1 MEEII
6 LAEKISNIVNKSW
19 ESGEFLEKVT
29 PTTAELLKFWFDE
42 SYCTREK
49 NFHLGQ
55 KQAIMN
61 IIYLHEVAK
70 INNVWEMY
78 NKFAP
83 DELVKVAIELNE
95 EKYSFEKFCVKMAT
109 GTGKTWVMHAIMIWQ
124 ILNYSKE
131 PIHEGRYTNNFLL
144 IAPGNIVY
152 GRLLDAFKGKV
163 DINSGLRDFEKN
175 DFKLNEELFIPPYYR
190 EEIYSFLQNNVKD
203 KESIADI
210 TAGGLI
216 AITNWH
222 IFIDRNKEIDE
233 DDTST
238 QSIIKDLLPT
248 KPGTSSGNNLDVLD
262 SNYLRGRNI
271 EYLSQLDSLMIINDE
286 AHHLH
291 NNTSKLNDV
300 VWQKGIDEILKKKP
314 LGKFQIDFSA
324 TPYTQINKNRAY
336 FPHIV
341 VDFDLK
347 NAMQHGLVKLLNI
360 STREAITNI
369 ELNYKANRDEKGH
382 VVSLSEGQKIM
393 ISAGLKKLN
402 ILDAIFKEL
411 PNQQGDYKIPKM
423 LIMCEDTTVTP
434 FVSEYLQSLGLA
446 DNDILQID
454 SNRQGEVSEEEWKR
468 IKDKLFNI
476 DNLPKPRVIISV
488 LMLREGFDVNNIC
501 VIVPLRSSDSSIL
514 LEQIIGRGLRLMFR
528 GEAFEDAKREN
539 RELLFQ
545 HKQPTSEI
553 DMLSI
558 VEHPKY
564 LEYYRKLMDDG
575 FAIEQ
580 TEEDSKQK
588 VKGDLVSIQLKEGYA
603 EYDLYFPKI
612 ERESEEELD
621 ELYIDVMSM
630 SSYTT
635 YSLSQLQ
642 RLLAKKGET
651 FVLNDALSKTKFG
664 KYTVDANPFSS
675 NTYNEY
681 LQKMLF
687 AILDIGTSKK
697 SKPILQ
703 TNNGLLVSYIDDY
716 IRHSLFKTE
725 FNPFENN
732 NWKILLVQ
740 NGDVSTFI
748 QKQFSEKLNEI
759 INNVEVSQAKVNKR
773 YFSDVTNITARKKY
787 LIPVQKSIYP
797 ALPYPSNKGGLEKAF
812 IEYTDTQAEVE
823 SFIKINETYHRF
835 ASIPYINEDGLLHR
849 YMPDFIVKTKNK
861 FYIVETKAQNMVSS
875 ENVQRKKTAV
885 VEWVKK
891 MNSLSK
897 EQRDNR
903 NWEYIILSDS
913 TFYNFKNKNITFA
926 HLCELNKVTNS
937 EVTDSLF

>member
-1 MEEII
+1 
-6 LAEKISNIVNKSW
+6 
-19 ESGEFLEKVT
+19 
-29 PTTAELLKFWFDE
+29 
-42 SYCTREK
+42 
-49 NFHLGQ
+49 
-55 KQAIMN
+55 
-61 IIYLHEVAK
+61 
-70 INNVWEMY
+70 
-78 NKFAP
+78 
-83 DELVKVAIELNE
+83 
-95 EKYSFEKFCVKMAT
+95 
-109 GTGKTWVMHAIMIWQ
+109 
-124 ILNYSKE
+124 
-131 PIHEGRYTNNFLL
+131 
-144 IAPGNIVY
+144 
-152 GRLLDAFKGKV
+152 
-163 DINSGLRDFEKN
+163 
-175 DFKLNEELFIPPYYR
+175 
-190 EEIYSFLQNNVKD
+190 
-203 KESIADI
+203 
-210 TAGGLI
+210 
-216 AITNWH
+216 
-222 IFIDRNKEIDE
+222 
-233 DDTST
+233 
-238 QSIIKDLLPT
+238 
-248 KPGTSSGNNLDVLD
+248 
-262 SNYLRGRNI
+262 
-271 EYLSQLDSLMIINDE
+271 
-286 AHHLH
+286 
-291 NNTSKLNDV
+291 
-300 VWQKGIDEILKKKP
+300 
-314 LGKFQIDFSA
+314 
-324 TPYTQINKNRAY
+324 
-336 FPHIV
+336 
-341 VDFDLK
+341 
-347 NAMQHGLVKLLNI
+347 
-360 STREAITNI
+360 
-369 ELNYKANRDEKGH
+369 
-382 VVSLSEGQKIM
+382 
-393 ISAGLKKLN
+393 
-402 ILDAIFKEL
+402 
-411 PNQQGDYKIPKM
+411 
-423 LIMCEDTTVTP
+423 
-434 FVSEYLQSLGLA
+434 
-446 DNDILQID
+446 
-454 SNRQGEVSEEEWKR
+454 
-468 IKDKLFNI
+468 
-476 DNLPKPRVIISV
+476 
-488 LMLREGFDVNNIC
+488 
-501 VIVPLRSSDSSIL
+501 
-514 LEQIIGRGLRLMFR
+514 
-528 GEAFEDAKREN
+528 
-539 RELLFQ
+539 
-545 HKQPTSEI
+545 
-553 DMLSI
+553 
-558 VEHPKY
+558 
-564 LEYYRKLMDDG
+564 
-575 FAIEQ
+575 
-580 TEEDSKQK
+580 
-588 VKGDLVSIQLKEGYA
+588 
-603 EYDLYFPKI
+603 
-612 ERESEEELD
+612 
-621 ELYIDVMSM
+621 M